1 MIRLLIIYFSL
12 LNLLFAQE
20 VKNFE
25 FAGLFYPERKKE
37 LSSLIDNLLVSI
49 KVPHLKG
56 KVLGIIS
63 PHAGYIFSADVAA
76 YSYKVLKDK
85 KFDTAIIMG
94 PSHRYY
100 FKGVAIWDKGEFKVP
115 LGSLKIDE
123 EISQKIEE
131 LEFVKNKKE
140 YFFKEHSIEVQLPF
154 LIKSINNTKIV
165 PLIFGEN
172 TYQNLE
178 KLAEKLKEIAKIKN
192 IIVIVSTDLSHY
204 HPYLEAKR
212 IDAQT
217 IKYIKKKDTDALWI
231 DYKLGKMRACGIY
244 PLITF
249 LLYVKK
255 TEGEIKILKYANSG
269 DTAGDRNRVVG
280 YLSAVAYKKE
290 EGETM
295 NYSLNE
301 KEKKILL
308 KIVRQTL
315 ESYLKE
321 GKIPEFKVESEKLKE
336 KRGVFVT
343 LKKNG
348 ELRGCIGRIVAD
360 TPLYLAVSQMAIEA
374 ATSDPRFRPVSF
386 SELKD
391 IEIEIS
397 VLSPFEKIKSLDEIV
412 VGRDGLMIQK
422 GFYSGLLLPQVPTE
436 YGWDKKTYLEHLC
449 LKAGLPPTAYNDK
462 DVIIYKFTALVFS
475 EKEFS
480 P

>member
-1 MIRLLIIYFSL
+1 MMRLLIIYFSF

-25 FAGLFYPERKKE
+25 FAGLFYPGKKND
-37 LSSLIDNLLVSI
+37 LSSLINRLFVSV
-49 KVPHLKG
+49 KVPHLKR
-56 KVLGIIS
+56 KILGVIS
-63 PHAGYIFSADVAA
+63 PHAGYIFSAGVAA
-76 YSYKVLKDK
+76 YSYKILKDK
-85 KFDTAIIMG
+85 KIETAIIMG
-94 PSHRYY
+94 PSHHYY
-100 FKGVAIWDKGEFKVP
+100 FKGVAIWDKGEFRVP
-115 LGSLKIDE
+115 LGNLKIDE
-123 EISQKIEE
+123 EISRKLEE

-154 LIKSINNTKIV
+154 LIKSINNIKIV

-217 IKYIKKKDTDALWI
+217 IKYIKEKDTNALWV
-231 DYKLGKMRACGIY
+231 DYKLGKMRACGIH

-255 TEGEIKILKYANSG
+255 AGGEIRILKYANSG

-290 EGETM
+290 EEAM
-295 NYSLNE
+295 SYSLSE
-301 KEKKILL
+301 EEKKVLL
-308 KIVRQTL
+308 KIARHTL

-321 GKIPEFKVESEKLKE
+321 GKTPEFKVESERLKE

-360 TPLYLAVSQMAIEA
+360 TPLYLAVSKMAIEA
-374 ATSDPRFRPVSF
+374 AVGDPRFRPVSF

-397 VLSPFEKIKSLDEIV
+397 VLSPFEKVKNLDEIV
-412 VGRDGLMIQK
+412 VGRDGLMIQR

-449 LKAGLPPTAYNDK
+449 LKAGLPPTAYKDK
-462 DVIIYKFTALVFS
+462 DVIIYKFSALVFS
-475 EKEFS
+475 EKEAS

>member
-1 MIRLLIIYFSL
+1 VRLLILYLSF

-25 FAGLFYPERKKE
+25 FAGLFYPEKN
-37 LSSLIDNLLVSI
+37 LSSLIDNLFASI
-49 KVPHLKG
+49 KVPHLKE
-56 KVLGIIS
+56 KILGIIS
-63 PHAGYIFSADVAA
+63 PHAGYIFSAGVAA
-76 YSYKVLKDK
+76 YSYKILKDK
-85 KFDTAIIMG
+85 KIDTAIIMG
-94 PSHRYY
+94 PSHRYH
-100 FKGVAIWDKGEFKVP
+100 FKGIAIWDKGEFKVP
-115 LGSLKIDE
+115 LGNLKIDE
-123 EISQKIEE
+123 GISRKLEE
-131 LEFVKNKKE
+131 LEFVKNRKE

-154 LIKSINNTKIV
+154 LIKSINNVKIV
-165 PLIFGEN
+165 PLVFGEN

-178 KLAEKLKEIAKIKN
+178 KLAEKLKEIAKTKN

-204 HPYLEAKR
+204 HPYFEAKR
-212 IDAQT
+212 IDTQT
-217 IKYIKKKDTDALWI
+217 MKYIEEKDTDALWV

-255 TEGEIKILKYANSG
+255 ARGEIRILKYANSG

-290 EGETM
+290 EEAM
-295 NYSLNE
+295 NYSLSE
-301 KEKKILL
+301 EEKKILL
-308 KIVRQTL
+308 KIARHTL

-321 GKIPEFKVESEKLKE
+321 DKIPEFKVDSEKLKE

-360 TPLYLAVSQMAIEA
+360 TPLYLAVSKMAIEA
-374 ATSDPRFRPVSF
+374 AVGDPRFRPVSF

-397 VLSPFEKIKSLDEIV
+397 VLSPFEKVKSLDEIV

-449 LKAGLPPTAYNDK
+449 LKAGLPPTAYKDK

-475 EKEFS
+475 EKEIS

>member
-1 MIRLLIIYFSL
+1 MKFLILYLFF

-25 FAGLFYPERKKE
+25 FAGSFYPEKKE
-37 LSSLIDNLLVSI
+37 NLSSLIDNLFASI
-49 KVPHLKG
+49 KVPHLEEKI
-56 KVLGIIS
+56 LGVIS
-63 PHAGYIFSADVAA
+63 PHAGYIFSAGVAA
-76 YSYKVLKDK
+76 YSFKILKDK
-85 KFDTAIIMG
+85 KIDTAIIMG

-100 FKGVAIWDKGEFKVP
+100 FKGVAAWDKGEFKVP
-115 LGSLKIDE
+115 LGNLKIDE

-131 LEFVKNKKE
+131 LEFVKSRKE

-154 LIKSINNTKIV
+154 LIKSVNNIKIV

-178 KLAEKLKEIAKIKN
+178 KLAEKLKEIAEIKN
-192 IIVIVSTDLSHY
+192 IVVVVSTDLSHY

-217 IKYIKKKDTDALWI
+217 IKYIREKDANALWV
-231 DYKLGKMRACGIY
+231 DYKLGKARACGIY

-255 TEGEIKILKYANSG
+255 IGGKIKILKYANSG

-290 EGETM
+290 EEAMG
-295 NYSLNE
+295 YSLTE
-301 KEKKILL
+301 EEKKALL
-308 KIVRQTL
+308 KIARHTL
-315 ESYLKE
+315 ENYLKE
-321 GKIPEFKVESEKLKE
+321 GKIPEFKVDSEKLKE

-360 TPLYLAVSQMAIEA
+360 TPLYLAVSKMAIEA
-374 ATSDPRFRPVSF
+374 AIGDPRFRPVSF

-397 VLSPFEKIKSLDEIV
+397 VLSPFEKVKSLDEIV
-412 VGRDGLMIQK
+412 VGRDGLMIQR

-449 LKAGLPPTAYNDK
+449 LKAGLPPTAYNDE
-462 DVIIYKFTALVFS
+462 DVTIYKFTALVFS